1 MTDSASNR
9 IFSCTS
15 ASLNMLRGG
24 ERLTLN
30 ESVTALSSGPLAAS
44 AKIAK
49 RFLRF
54 SASLST
60 LAFLALAFY
69 LSALHLDTSEGL
81 FQRRGKNGE

>member
-1 MTDSASNR
+1 
-9 IFSCTS
+9 
-15 ASLNMLRGG
+15 
-24 ERLTLN
+24 LN

-44 AKIAK
+44 ANIAK

-69 LSALHLDTSEGL
+69 LSAKSMCSLVKDESGTGDGQKEGKRG
-81 FQRRGKNGE
+81 RRTYLL